1 MTKFLKQFAAQL
13 PSADS
18 KTLADLRD
26 FVDWRIQAQGRAF
39 IPDALDDVAI
49 RSYLLHSK
57 LSGAS
62 RLVLQRIIASLK
74 RFYDWALTNHQ
85 IAKSPFDTFDFSRP
99 LLTREQIKRRE
110 EARFANPTDRE
121 IAHLRALNRL
131 SEHLNRC
138 ADVRTLL
145 AKVVETLVEAMGL
158 KTAWA
163 LLVTRSPRPTRG
175 TMSAMAAGRRSW
187 HRIPIWLSN

>member
-13 PSADS
+13 PSADA

-26 FVDWRIQAQGRAF
+26 FVDWRIQAQGRVF

-57 LSGAS
+57 LRGAS
-62 RLVLQRIIASLK
+62 RFILQRTIASLK
-74 RFYDWALTNHQ
+74 RFYDWALTNHL
-85 IAKSPFDTFDFSRP
+85 IAKSPFDTFDFNRP
-99 LLTREQIKRRE
+99 LLSREQIKRRE
-110 EARFANPTDRE
+110 GARFANPADRE

-138 ADVRTLL
+138 ADVRTFLVM
-145 AKVVETLVEAMGL
+145 VVETLVEAMGL

-163 LLVTRSPRPTRG
+163 FLRTEAGASTAA
-175 TMSAMAAGRRSW
+175 SASGPL
-187 HRIPIWLSN
+187 H